1 MLRIGSGSAVTS
13 DEQLAASGGLSA
25 TNLAHLRVKRLA
37 RLGRDGELLRMAGL
51 ADVVVANPPVPVK
64 DAVLAAIYTHTVAE
78 PLSQGDLATARE
90 KLIDAGPLNNY
101 ASDGVY
107 QGFRDLGFFVIRKGD
122 KLIALSSYCTHQK
135 CELKAERDHSFYCR
149 CHGSTFD
156 PGGKVTE
163 GPATRNLPA
172 LPTINQNGH
181 LLVKVT
187 GT

>member
-1 MLRIGSGSAVTS
+1 MNSHDRDHEIKSMNRRQFLL
-13 DEQLAASGGLSA
+13 LAAAAAA
-25 TNLAHLRVKRLA
+25 TNPKNGYA
-37 RLGRDGELLRMAGL
+37 RSPA
-51 ADVVVANPPVPVK
+51 
-64 DAVLAAIYTHTVAE
+64 
-78 PLSQGDLATARE
+78 E

-122 KLIALSSYCTHQK
+122 KLDALSSYCTHQK

>member
-1 MLRIGSGSAVTS
+1 MNSHDRDHEIESMNRRQFLL
-13 DEQLAASGGLSA
+13 LAAAAAA
-25 TNLAHLRVKRLA
+25 TNPKNGYA
-37 RLGRDGELLRMAGL
+37 RSPA
-51 ADVVVANPPVPVK
+51 
-64 DAVLAAIYTHTVAE
+64 
-78 PLSQGDLATARE
+78 E

-172 LPTINQNGH
+172 LPTSNEKGH

-187 GT
+187 ET

>member
-1 MLRIGSGSAVTS
+1 MNSHDRDHEIESMNRRQFLL
-13 DEQLAASGGLSA
+13 LAAAAAA
-25 TNLAHLRVKRLA
+25 TNPKNGYA
-37 RLGRDGELLRMAGL
+37 RSPA
-51 ADVVVANPPVPVK
+51 
-64 DAVLAAIYTHTVAE
+64 
-78 PLSQGDLATARE
+78 E

>member
-1 MLRIGSGSAVTS
+1 MKSNDRDHEIEGMNRRQFLI
-13 DEQLAASGGLSA
+13 LAAAAATA
-25 TNLAHLRVKRLA
+25 TNPKNGYA
-37 RLGRDGELLRMAGL
+37 RSPA
-51 ADVVVANPPVPVK
+51 
-64 DAVLAAIYTHTVAE
+64 
-78 PLSQGDLATARE
+78 E

-122 KLIALSSYCTHQK
+122 KLDALSSYCTHQK

-172 LPTINQNGH
+172 LPTSNEKGH

-187 GT
+187 ET